1 VNQLEEYYNKF
12 NEEKRL
18 NSRHGQVEFSIT
30 MHFLHKYLDRLT
42 QQGIAKEKIRILDVG
57 AGTGRYAIPLSEEGY
72 DVTAV
77 EPVHHNLGRIKQN
90 GPKVKAFEGRAEKL
104 KRFEDHQ
111 FDIVL
116 FFGPMYHLKDQ
127 EARKKAMAEG
137 KRVLKPNGHLFI
149 SYIMNEYSVLM
160 YGFKEH
166 HMKQALAEGM
176 IDRDFHCTETAN
188 PLYHYVRLE
197 DIYQLSDE
205 AGLVREAILSA
216 DGPANHMRPILNAMD
231 EEEFQLFIQ
240 YQLTVCQRPEL
251 LGAGCHTLDILRK
264 EELDEK

>member
-1 VNQLEEYYNKF
+1 
-12 NEEKRL
+12 
-18 NSRHGQVEFSIT
+18 
-30 MHFLHKYLDRLT
+30 
-42 QQGIAKEKIRILDVG
+42 
-57 AGTGRYAIPLSEEGY
+57 
-72 DVTAV
+72 
-77 EPVHHNLGRIKQN
+77 
-90 GPKVKAFEGRAEKL
+90 
-104 KRFEDHQ
+104 
-111 FDIVL
+111 
-116 FFGPMYHLKDQ
+116 
-127 EARKKAMAEG
+127 
-137 KRVLKPNGHLFI
+137 
-149 SYIMNEYSVLM
+149 M